1 MSKSRPTYQ
10 DLKSELDD
18 VLIDLQQDDIDVD
31 KALKSYKR
39 GLELIEQLS
48 KQIKDA
54 ENTIVELQ
62 AKFPSKI

>member
-1 MSKSRPTYQ
+1 MSKSTPTYQ

-48 KQIKDA
+48 NQIKDA